1 MATRK
6 TSQTQQ
12 KAETPATHPFGAM
25 PGAAAWAS
33 MIEAQNERFE
43 QMLSEMERMEKERHE
58 RMLSSLD
65 DMTQLIK
72 SGVEYQTQLTSQW
85 RQMSL
90 DAARK
95 SVELMTPSQ
104 G

>member
-6 TSQTQQ
+6 TSQAQQ
-12 KAETPATHPFGAM
+12 STESPATNPLGAL
-25 PGAAAWAS
+25 PGAGAWSS
-33 MIEAQNERFE
+33 MLEAQNARFE
-43 QMLSEMERMEKERHE
+43 QMLSEMERLEKERHE

-72 SGVEYQTQLTSQW
+72 SGVEYQSQLTAQW

-95 SVELMTPSQ
+95 SVELMTPAQ

>member
-6 TSQTQQ
+6 TSQAQQ
-12 KAETPATHPFGAM
+12 KTEATAANPFGAM
-25 PGAAAWAS
+25 PGASAWAS

-43 QMLSEMERMEKERHE
+43 QMLTEMERLEKERHE

-72 SGVEYQTQLTSQW
+72 SGVDYQTQLTSQW
-85 RQMSL
+85 RQLSL